1 MPSFE
6 NPTTGPS
13 AFGPAARAAPG
24 DSAGSHVEYHYWQA
38 IDDSLLQEGR
48 GAVPEFPVA
57 RLPQP
62 WRDWVVDT
70 ARSAGAPADYVA
82 QAVLGAVAGVCGAGV
97 LARVTPS
104 WSEPLVLWQALLGGP
119 SSGKSPALAA
129 VRRLV
134 DPIDDALRREDD
146 KRRGRHAARVEQARQ
161 RSERWQ
167 AECLQAA
174 ETGAVPPPMP
184 PDGGIDRDFVPARII
199 VDASSVAALGDAVSA
214 NPRGVILWRDASPV
228 WPQELDRS
236 TGGRNA
242 DRSDRAS
249 WLAAWS
255 AGEVGLK
262 RRSHDGLQRLARFAV
277 SVIGALHPER
287 LAEQMSRGDDEVA
300 ARLLYS
306 WPHPPPY
313 CRLKDRRPPPD
324 GEAFEMLRRIAG
336 AAGTP
341 HEPLLL
347 HCDEGALESLDGF
360 LAGLHAEIA
369 KADGMEAGWLGKG
382 GGTVVRLAA
391 ALALLAWSG
400 AASIDGPPG
409 HIGRQQVDDA
419 VALWAGYF
427 KPHARAVFNQAAPAS
442 DGERRARRV
451 VRWLADSGR
460 AEVSR
465 KEIRCQALGDTVN
478 AVEADRVIDRLSKAG
493 ILRLHVAPS
502 SSQGGRPMRR
512 WVVNPALREDADG

>member
-6 NPTTGPS
+6 NPTNGPS
-13 AFGPAARAAPG
+13 AFGPAVRAAPG
-24 DSAGSHVEYHYWQA
+24 DSAGSHVEYHYWRA

-62 WRDWVVDT
+62 WRDWVADT
-70 ARSAGAPADYVA
+70 ARSVGAPADYVA

-129 VRRLV
+129 VRRLL

-146 KRRGRHAARVEQARQ
+146 KRRGRHAARVEQARL

-184 PDGGIDRDFVPARII
+184 PDGGIDRDFVPARIV

-228 WPQELDRS
+228 WPQELDRP

-262 RRSHDGLQRLARFAV
+262 RRSHDGRSGRRGLRSASSAR
-277 SVIGALHPER
+277 SIPSDWP
-287 LAEQMSRGDDEVA
+287 SRCRA
-300 ARLLYS
+300 ATTRWRRVLLYS

-347 HCDEGALESLDGF
+347 HCDEGALESLDDF

-369 KADGMEAGWLGKG
+369 KAEGMEAGWLGKG

-409 HIGRQQVDDA
+409 HIGRQQVEDA

-427 KPHARAVFNQAAPAS
+427 KPHARAVFNQRRRRAMAS
-442 DGERRARRV
+442 GGRGAWCAGWRTAEGLRYRARR
-451 VRWLADSGR
+451 SG
-460 AEVSR
+460 A
-465 KEIRCQALGDTVN
+465 
-478 AVEADRVIDRLSKAG
+478 
-493 ILRLHVAPS
+493 
-502 SSQGGRPMRR
+502 RR
-512 WVVNPALREDADG
+512 WATRSIRSRPTA